1 MIQIGIVVFRETLE
15 VAVVAALLLAAT
27 RGTRRRELWFLF
39 GLAGGAAGA
48 GVVALFAEAI
58 TEALAGRGQDL
69 FNATVLSLTVVMV
82 AWTIA
87 WMRKHGA
94 TLATEAKTTG
104 ERIRSGQAP
113 LYLLAVTVGVAVMR
127 DGSELVVFLS
137 ALGLSG
143 QVTAAGI
150 LGGFVVGV
158 SAGTIVGALIYFGI
172 LRAGIRS
179 IFQIAAVLLALLG
192 AGLAAQAAGFLISAG
207 WLPPLIDPIW
217 NTSAFLPDE
226 SGIGKTAHAL
236 FGYISQPS
244 AIQVIVYVVVLAA
257 ICWLGFRSRGAGPAA
272 QTRPAE

>member
-15 VAVVAALLLAAT
+15 VALVAALLLAAT
-27 RGTRRRELWFLF
+27 RGIPRRGVWFLI

-48 GVVALFAEAI
+48 GIVALFAGAI

-69 FNATVLSLTVVMV
+69 FNAAVLTLTVVMV

-87 WMRKHGA
+87 WMRKHGT
-94 TLATEAKTTG
+94 TLAREARDTG
-104 ERIRSGQAP
+104 HRIRAGQAP
-113 LYLLAVTVGVAVMR
+113 LYLLATTVGVAVMR
-127 DGSELVVFLS
+127 DGSELVVFLT

-143 QVTAAGI
+143 QVTALGI
-150 LGGFVVGV
+150 LGGFVAGAI
-158 SAGTIVGALIYFGI
+158 AGTVVGALVYFGI

-179 IFQIAAVLLALLG
+179 IFQLAAFLLALLG

-217 NTSAFLPDE
+217 NTSAVLPDE
-226 SGIGKTAHAL
+226 SGIGQTAHAL

-244 AIQVIVYVVVLAA
+244 ALQVIVYIAVLAA
-257 ICWLGFRSRGAGPAA
+257 ICWLSFRPQGARAA
-272 QTRPAE
+272 ERTHPAE

>member
-27 RGTRRRELWFLF
+27 RGIPRRGPWFLI
-39 GLAGGAAGA
+39 GLAGGGAGA
-48 GVVALFAEAI
+48 GIVALFAEAI

-87 WMRKHGA
+87 WMRTHGA
-94 TLATEAKTTG
+94 MLAKEAKSTG
-104 ERIRSGQAP
+104 DRIREGQAP
-113 LYLLAVTVGVAVMR
+113 LYLLAITVGVAVMR

-143 QVTAAGI
+143 QVTAVGI
-150 LGGFVVGV
+150 MGGFATGV
-158 SAGTIVGALIYFGI
+158 IAGTIVGALIYFGI
-172 LRAGIRS
+172 LRAGIKS
-179 IFQIAAVLLALLG
+179 IFQIAAILLAMLG

-217 NTSAFLPDE
+217 NTSAILPDE
-226 SGIGKTAHAL
+226 SGIGQTAHAL

-244 AIQVIVYVVVLAA
+244 AIQVIVYVAVLAA
-257 ICWLGFRSRGAGPAA
+257 ICWLGFRSPAVSA
-272 QTRPAE
+272 AKRPHPAE